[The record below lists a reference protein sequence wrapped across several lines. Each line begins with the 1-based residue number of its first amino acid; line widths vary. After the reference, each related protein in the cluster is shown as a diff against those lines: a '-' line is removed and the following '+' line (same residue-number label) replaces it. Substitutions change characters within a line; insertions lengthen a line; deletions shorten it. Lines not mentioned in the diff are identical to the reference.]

1 MFKNYIRIALRNLIR
16 NKIFTVINILGLSIG
31 LTISIL
37 ILIFVNHEL
46 GFDKFHEKK
55 ANIYRL
61 AAWEKNP
68 NMEYEHCITSP
79 PMGPD
84 LCEAIPEIQS
94 YTRYKDA
101 GMRMMEY
108 KNNPQIRSHLA
119 WADSSFFEIF
129 SFKLISGDPNRVLK
143 DPQSLVLSRS
153 LVNKLFPKTQDVI
166 GKEILVDQNT
176 SYTITGIMEDVPINS
191 HLQFEAIGS
200 FSTLVNSGSFY
211 NKWDGNFGYNAY
223 FLCEEN
229 LNMKVLE
236 DKMDQIYYDKML
248 HRFEDIW
255 QIDPYLQPLERIYLH
270 SNLRWEPGKSG
281 SIRTVYIFSIIAF
294 LVLMIAGINFT
305 NLNTAQSIRRTKEIG
320 IRKVNGA
327 TKKGIIKQFLG
338 ESVLLSLL
346 ALILALILVEVLL
359 PIFNQLMEK
368 DLSFYTAHN
377 TSLFFIIPLLVL
389 LLGIVS
395 GIYPAF
401 IASSYKPS
409 EGIKGA
415 RIKSKA
421 GNRIRNILVVFQYVI
436 SIVLILSML
445 IIKSQMNYINN
456 KNLGFQ
462 KERIISVSLFN
473 NLAKEK
479 RFLIRDAFRQLPEV
493 KDATVASSYLGRGLT
508 MNGYLP
514 EGVEKPMMIH
524 ALYVDPYYL
533 NTMGLT
539 LKSGRN
545 FYEKS
550 EGDINHILINE
561 TLAEELNW
569 ESPLGKIINRNNVDY
584 KVIGVVNDFH
594 FAPLQREIEPV
605 IFTLRERPSFLLVQ
619 IKPGN
624 IGESIKKLKTNWG
637 DMVKDVKF
645 DYRFTDEVFDNLY
658 STETRFGHIILFFNI
673 LAILIASMGL
683 FGLTS
688 LSTAQRTKE
697 IGIRKALGATTAG
710 ITRMLIK
717 DYTKWLL
724 MANIIAWPI
733 AYYFMK
739 DWLQSFAYRIDIGI
753 HYFLMALLIVMVI
766 AIITVSWHA
775 IRTANTDPAK
785 TLRYE

>member
-1 MFKNYIRIALRNLIR
+1 MFKNYLKIALRNLFR
-16 NKIFTVINILGLSIG
+16 NKVFTVINILGLSIG

-46 GFDKFHEKK
+46 SFDKFHEKK
-55 ANIYRL
+55 ANVYRL
-61 AAWEKNP
+61 AAYEKNP

-94 YTRYKDA
+94 YTRYKDG

-108 KNNPQIRSHLA
+108 QSGPQVKGHLA
-119 WADSSFFEIF
+119 WADSSFFDLF
-129 SFKLISGDPNRVLK
+129 SFELISGDPNSALK
-143 DPQSLVLSRS
+143 NPQSIIISAS
-153 LVNKLFPKTQDVI
+153 LAKKIFPNPREAI
-166 GKEILVDQNT
+166 GKDILIDQHMR
-176 SYTITGIMEDVPINS
+176 YTITGIMKDVPVNS
-191 HLQFEAIGS
+191 HIQFEALGS
-200 FSTLVNSGSFY
+200 FSTLVNLGSFY

-229 LNMKVLE
+229 VNMKALE
-236 DKMDQIYYDKML
+236 DKMDKVYYDKML
-248 HRFEDIW
+248 HRFKDIW
-255 QIDPYLQPLERIYLH
+255 QIDPYLQPLESIYLH

-294 LVLMIAGINFT
+294 LVLIIAGINFT

-327 TKKGIIKQFLG
+327 TRKGIMKQFLG
-338 ESVLLSLL
+338 ESILLSFI
-346 ALILALILVEVLL
+346 ALIVALILVEVLL
-359 PIFNQLMEK
+359 PVFNQLMEK

-377 TSLFFIIPLLVL
+377 NSLFFIIPILVL

-415 RIKSKA
+415 KINSK
-421 GNRIRNILVVFQYVI
+421 GGSRLRNVLVVFQYVI
-436 SIVLILSML
+436 SIALIVSML
-445 IIKSQMNYINN
+445 IIKSQMNYINT
-456 KNLGFQ
+456 KDLGFQ
-462 KERIISVSLFN
+462 KERIVAVSLSHER
-473 NLAKEK
+473 AKEK
-479 RFLIRDAFRQLPEV
+479 RVLLRDALRQLPEI
-493 KDATVASSYLGRGLT
+493 KDATIASSFLGRDLT
-508 MNGYLP
+508 MNGYIP
-514 EGVEKPMMIH
+514 EGEEKPMMIH

-533 NTMGLT
+533 NTMGLQ

-545 FYEKS
+545 FHEKS
-550 EGDINHILINE
+550 KGDKNNILINE
-561 TLAEELNW
+561 TLVRELNW
-569 ESPLGKIINRNNVDY
+569 ESPIGRKINRNGVNY
-584 KVIGVVNDFH
+584 NVIGVVKDFH

-605 IFTLRERPSFLLVQ
+605 IFTLKERVSFLLVQ
-619 IKPGN
+619 LKPGD
-624 IGESIKKLKTNWG
+624 IGKSLKKLETTWG
-637 DMVKDVKF
+637 EMIEDVKF
-645 DYRFTDEVFDNLY
+645 DYRFTDEVFDRLY
-658 STETRFGHIILFFNI
+658 TNEMRFGNIILFFNI

-697 IGIRKALGATTAG
+697 IGIRKAMGATVTG
-710 ITRMLIK
+710 LTRMLVK

-724 MANIIAWPI
+724 AANIIAWPI

-739 DWLQSFAYRIDIGI
+739 DWLQNFAYRIDIGI
-753 HYFLMALLIVMVI
+753 HYFLFALIIVMVI
-766 AIITVSWHA
+766 AVLTVSWHA
-775 IRTANTDPAK
+775 IKTANTDPAK